1 MEKEFDVV
9 VIGAGPSGE
18 VAAGRLAD
26 AGLEVAL
33 CERHLVG
40 GECSFYA
47 CMPSKALVR
56 PAELIGEVG
65 RVPGV
70 ELASDQPTPEK
81 VLARRDEVIHDLD
94 DSGQLPWLEERGIEL
109 FRDEARL
116 DGERRVVAGD
126 DVLVARKAVIVAT
139 GTTASL
145 PPIPGLAEA
154 DPWTNREAT
163 TANEVPES
171 LIVIGGGP
179 VGCELAQAW
188 HSLGAAVV
196 LLEAAPRLV
205 PGEEEFASP
214 GARGG
219 AASRHGID
227 VRTGVEIANV
237 AGEDGRV
244 HVTFEDGETIE
255 AERLMVAAGRRP
267 NSAGIGL
274 ETVGLK
280 EGEWIEVDDQLRVDG
295 IDWLYA
301 IGDVN
306 KRSLLTHSG
315 KYQARVACE
324 TILGR
329 KAKATS
335 DLGGPATRH
344 LHRPA
349 DRGGRADRR
358 EGRGGGHRGRDR
370 RCLHLGQRRRELS
383 RTRYAGHLAA
393 RDRQGPRRH
402 RRRDLRRLPD
412 GGAPPLGD
420 DRDRRRGADRT
431 ARRGDPGLPD
441 PHRDLAA
448 AAREVRALTA
458 RASAWKRR
466 ADATLRALAP
476 SALARG

>member
-1 MEKEFDVV
+1 MEQEFDVV

-26 AGLEVAL
+26 AGLAVAL

-56 PAELIGEVG
+56 PNELIGEVG

-70 ELASDQPTPEK
+70 ELASEKPTPER
-81 VLARRDEVIHDLD
+81 VLTRRDEVIHDLD
-94 DSGQLPWLEERGIEL
+94 DSAQLPWLEDRGIEL
-109 FRDEARL
+109 FRDEAKL
-116 DGERRVVAGD
+116 DGERRVRAGD
-126 DVLVARKAVIVAT
+126 DVLIARKAVILAT

-154 DPWTNREAT
+154 SPWTNREAT
-163 TANEVPES
+163 TASEVPGS

-205 PGEEEFASP
+205 PSEEEFASQQVEE
-214 GARGG
+214 ALVK
-219 AASRHGID
+219 AGID
-227 VRTGVEIANV
+227 VRTGAEIANA

-244 HVTFEDGETIE
+244 HMTFEDGETIE

-274 ETVGLK
+274 ETVGLS
-280 EGEWIEVDDQLRVDG
+280 EGEWIEVDDQLRVAG
-295 IDWLYA
+295 SDWLYA
-301 IGDVN
+301 IGDIN

-329 KAKATS
+329 KAKASS
-335 DLGGPATRH
+335 DLGGPPRVTFTD
-344 LHRPA
+344 P
-349 DRGGRADRR
+349 
-358 EGRGGGHRGRDR
+358 
-370 RCLHLGQRRRELS
+370 QI
-383 RTRYAGHLAA
+383 AA
-393 RDRQGPRRH
+393 VG
-402 RRRDLRRLPD
+402 
-412 GGAPPLGD
+412 
-420 DRDRRRGADRT
+420 
-431 ARRGDPGLPD
+431 
-441 PHRDLAA
+441 
-448 AAREVRALTA
+448 LTA
-458 RASAWKRR
+458 AKAAQDGIDVETVDVSTSGNAGASFHGRNTAGTSRLVIDKSR
-466 ADATLRALAP
+466 DVIVGATFVGYQTAELLHSATIAIAGEVPMKQLVEAIPAFPTRTEIWLRLLEAYGL
-476 SALARG
+476 

>member
-9 VIGAGPSGE
+9 VVGAGPSGE

-33 CERHLVG
+33 CERELVG

-56 PAELIGEVG
+56 PSELIGEVG

-70 ELASDQPTPEK
+70 ELASEEPTPEK

-94 DSGQLPWLEERGIEL
+94 DSVQLPWLEDRGIEL
-109 FRDEARL
+109 FREEARL

-139 GTTASL
+139 GSTASL

-154 DPWTNREAT
+154 APWTNREAT
-163 TANEVPES
+163 TAHEVPES

-179 VGCELAQAW
+179 VGCELSQAW

-205 PGEEEFASP
+205 PGEEEFASKEVEESLVD
-214 GARGG
+214 A
-219 AASRHGID
+219 GID
-227 VRTGVEIANV
+227 VRTGAEIANA
-237 AGEDGRV
+237 AGEEGRV
-244 HVTFEDGETIE
+244 HITFEDGETIE

-274 ETVGLK
+274 ETAGLK
-280 EGEWIEVDDQLRVDG
+280 EGEWIEVDDQLRVNG
-295 IDWLYA
+295 HDWLYA
-301 IGDVN
+301 IGDIN

-335 DLGGPATRH
+335 DLGGPPRVTFTDPQIAAVGLTAAKAEEEGIDVETVDVSTSGNAGASFHGRGTPGTSR
-344 LHRPA
+344 LVIDK
-349 DRGGRADRR
+349 DRGVVVGATFVGYQTA
-358 EGRGGGHRGRDR
+358 EL
-370 RCLHLGQRRRELS
+370 LHSATIAIAGEVPVEQLVEAIPAFPT
-383 RTRYAGHLAA
+383 RTEIW
-393 RDRQGPRRH
+393 
-402 RRRDLRRLPD
+402 LRLLE
-412 GGAPPLGD
+412 AY
-420 DRDRRRGADRT
+420 
-431 ARRGDPGLPD
+431 GL
-441 PHRDLAA
+441 
-448 AAREVRALTA
+448 
-458 RASAWKRR
+458 
-466 ADATLRALAP
+466 
-476 SALARG
+476 